1 MSTGDDDDNNND
13 NDKRLPTVRVPLYK
27 SDRFTFV
34 VLMHYRDDNGTE
46 ATSIFTTTRPIEMVY
61 AYNVGSIKH
70 RKGGRARSR
79 DWRVEAFVGP
89 FLKLEPANDFRE
101 RWLRSGKELSTR
113 METGVNLVREARGYM
128 FCGNTEALEARCL
141 VSLTAAV
148 EAATAAAAAAAA
160 TAESNVVS
168 SSTSEDEPAPKRA
181 RRRTLIK

>member
-1 MSTGDDDDNNND
+1 MSTGDADD
-13 NDKRLPTVRVPLYK
+13 NDKLLASLPAVRVPLYK
-27 SDRFTFV
+27 SDRFTYV

-70 RKGGRARSR
+70 RKGGKARSR

-89 FLKLEPANDFRE
+89 FVKLEPASDFRE

-128 FCGNTEALEARCL
+128 FCGNTESLEARCL
-141 VSLTAAV
+141 ASFTAAAEV
-148 EAATAAAAAAAA
+148 AATAA
-160 TAESNVVS
+160 TVESESNGASPVV
-168 SSTSEDEPAPKRA
+168 EDESALKRA